1 MAESVWKT
9 KPHIHLTIWS
19 NNQDSRHLPKGYE
32 SICLHKHLYKHS
44 VYISFIHN
52 WWNLEAIKMIFS
64 RWMNNQ
70 TVVHLHI
77 EIKRNELSSPEK
89 TWRKLKCIIL
99 SERSQSEKPTNHI
112 IPNRGPSGKGGTM
125 RTVKRQMVSREKAGK
140 EGGWVQGLFV
150 FSSF

>member
-1 MAESVWKT
+1 
-9 KPHIHLTIWS
+9 
-19 NNQDSRHLPKGYE
+19 
-32 SICLHKHLYKHS
+32 
-44 VYISFIHN
+44 
-52 WWNLEAIKMIFS
+52 
-64 RWMNNQ
+64 MNNQ

-140 EGGWVQGLFV
+140 EGEDMRSERTAGPCSPSTIHKGSRTCDG
-150 FSSF
+150 FSLRVTENHWLRWELEN